1 MRSSLLWK
9 LSTQNKN
16 KQTNKKTTETP
27 ARNKARE
34 RWNNKEEIH
43 KGPTTD
49 NGIGASSLEIRTGFF
64 SKSVTLWL
72 LAILQRLP
80 RVT

>member
-1 MRSSLLWK
+1 MSSSLLWK
-9 LSTQNKN
+9 LNRTK
-16 KQTNKKTTETP
+16 KQQLKRHAP
-27 ARNKARE
+27 NKARE
-34 RWNNKEEIH
+34 KWNNKEEIN

-49 NGIGASSLEIRTGFF
+49 SGVQASSLDIRTGFF

-72 LAILQRLP
+72 LAISQRLP

>member
-9 LSTQNKN
+9 LEQTERKRLKRHAPNKV
-16 KQTNKKTTETP
+16 
-27 ARNKARE
+27 RE
-34 RWNNKEEIH
+34 RWNNKEEIN

-49 NGIGASSLEIRTGFF
+49 NGDGASSLEIRTGIF

>member
-9 LSTQNKN
+9 QSKQNEKDKRHDPN
-16 KQTNKKTTETP
+16 KV
-27 ARNKARE
+27 RE
-34 RWNNKEEIH
+34 RWNNKEEVN
-43 KGPTTD
+43 KGV
-49 NGIGASSLEIRTGFF
+49 GASSLEIRTGIF